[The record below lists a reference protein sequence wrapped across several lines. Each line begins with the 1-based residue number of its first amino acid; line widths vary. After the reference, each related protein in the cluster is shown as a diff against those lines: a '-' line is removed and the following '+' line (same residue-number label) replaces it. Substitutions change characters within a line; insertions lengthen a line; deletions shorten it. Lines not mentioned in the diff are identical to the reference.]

1 LFVEGDSKVALI
13 RNVFFFRDAFV
24 FADGPVGVRKGRMLS
39 VAGSDNFVHEGEGAI
54 GMKVVGV
61 ELDEGLDEDGLGFW
75 REVVEDAFEDVGGA
89 LIGFEVLVELD
100 VFGG

>member
-1 LFVEGDSKVALI
+1 
-13 RNVFFFRDAFV
+13 
-24 FADGPVGVRKGRMLS
+24 MLS

-54 GMKVVGV
+54 GMKVVV
-61 ELDEGLDEDGLGFW
+61 DLDEGLDEDGLGFR

-89 LIGFEVLVELD
+89 LIGFEVLGELD